1 MARQLPAPSSCP
13 WFHYPSSLRY
23 LAALIFC
30 AAALAA
36 QSHIVSTSPGLTEIL
51 FALGLGN
58 QVVGVS
64 EYCVFPEAAKSK
76 PKVGNFLQPN
86 LEAIAALKPNVVYII
101 KNPVRLKQRL
111 ESLKLR
117 VEELDL
123 ETIPGILAAIESIGA
138 QNNKAREARALKSNL
153 EQRLARLKSSV
164 KQRFKVA
171 FLVGRTP
178 QRLEG
183 MIAVGRGGYLDN
195 LLNAAG
201 GDNIFADAGNM
212 YPKISIEQLLARQPD
227 AIFEMGDSVH
237 EGKSATNY
245 QGEVLRV
252 WATLPALKAVK
263 SKRVFPLN
271 DSLFVVPGPRF
282 VEAAERFYQMLH
294 ESKP

>member
-1 MARQLPAPSSCP
+1 M
-13 WFHYPSSLRY
+13 RY
-23 LAALIFC
+23 IAALLIC
-30 AAALAA
+30 AATLAA
-36 QSHIVSTSPGLTEIL
+36 QQPRIVSTAPGLTEIL

-86 LEAIAALKPNVVYII
+86 LEAIAALKPNLVYII

-138 QNNKAREARALKSNL
+138 RNNKAREAATLKSTL
-153 EQRLARLKSSV
+153 EQRLARLKARV
-164 KQRFKVA
+164 TRRHKIA

-183 MIAVGRGGYLDN
+183 MIAVGRGGYLDS
-195 LLNAAG
+195 LLSAAG
-201 GDNIFADAGNM
+201 GDNIFSDAGNM
-212 YPKISIEQLLARQPD
+212 YPKISIEQLLARQPN

-237 EGKSATNY
+237 EGKSTTNY
-245 QGEVLRV
+245 QAEVLRV
-252 WATLPALKAVK
+252 WSTLPALNAVK
-263 SKRVFPLN
+263 NKRVFPLN
-271 DSLFVVPGPRF
+271 DSVFVVPGPRF
-282 VEAAERFYQMLH
+282 IEAAERFYEMLQGA
-294 ESKP
+294 KP